1 MAKQPYHTHRV
12 YSFSNFSYLGAKI
25 QDQLTASQL
34 FYLPTLAA
42 CVPNDTLNLSEEESR
57 HCVKVMRMSKGDA
70 IFFTDG
76 RGRMAEALIQQADFR
91 RCTVQIKALSQ
102 QARPRPYHFHLGIAP
117 TKNAE
122 RMEWLVEKCVEIGL
136 DALTFL
142 QTENTERDYFNLG
155 RMEKKAV
162 AALKQSLQAW
172 LPTLNGPVELSHFLA
187 SLPDLA
193 QIPNAQRFIAYVDLD
208 NPQTLFGSLAAGSEV
223 CVLVGPEG
231 DFSPQELNL
240 ALAAGFQ
247 KISLGPTRLRT
258 ETAGLVSCHTV
269 ALRNQMG

>member
-1 MAKQPYHTHRV
+1 
-12 YSFSNFSYLGAKI
+12 
-25 QDQLTASQL
+25 LTASQL

-57 HCVKVMRMSKGDA
+57 HCIKVMRMGKGDA

-91 RCTVQIKALSQ
+91 RCTVQIMALTQRAS
-102 QARPRPYHFHLGIAP
+102 PRPYHFHLAIAP

-122 RMEWLVEKCVEIGL
+122 RMEWLVEKCVEIGI
-136 DALTFL
+136 DSLTFL
-142 QTENTERDYFNLG
+142 QTENTERDHFNLG

-162 AALKQSLQAW
+162 AALKQSLQSW
-172 LPTLNGPVELSHFLA
+172 LPTLNGPIELTKFLA

-193 QIPNAQRFIAYVDLD
+193 QVPTAQRFIAYADLD
-208 NPQTLFGSLAAGSEV
+208 NPRTLFGNLSAGGEV

-240 ALAAGFQ
+240 ALAAGFE

-258 ETAGLVSCHTV
+258 ETAGLVAGHTV
-269 ALRNQMG
+269 ALRNEIG